1 MLRGTACRLQ
11 QLHGWQIRNASFE
24 DNLAEPPAPVVSHP
38 SLNATFAAADVA
50 AVADTDI
57 NATFAG
63 AGLVVAA
70 ELFVVAGDAPLL
82 QP

>member
-1 MLRGTACRLQ
+1 MKQFAALVAFPALSLGSGDALPFALR
-11 QLHGWQIRNASFE
+11 N
-24 DNLAEPPAPVVSHP
+24 AEPPVVHFVP
-38 SLNATFAAADVA
+38 PRAVL
-50 AVADTDI
+50 VADTDI